1 MPNNA
6 GPNMDPAEIM
16 RLAQTPAGRQLLTML
31 QKSGG
36 QELRSAMEKASGG
49 DYRDAQKAIQAFL
62 SNPEAQAL
70 LEQLRRQ

>member
-31 QKSGG
+31 RKCGG

-62 SNPEAQAL
+62 SNPEARAL

>member
-1 MPNNA
+1 MQNNA
-6 GPNMDPAEIM
+6 APNMDPTEIM
-16 RLAQTPAGRQLLTML
+16 RLAQSPVGQRLLTML

-36 QELRSAMEKASGG
+36 QELQSAITKASGG
-49 DYRDAQKAIQAFL
+49 DYRDAQKAVASFL

>member
-6 GPNMDPAEIM
+6 GSNMDSSELM
-16 RLAQTPAGRQLLTML
+16 RLAQSPAGRKLLTML
-31 QKSGG
+31 QESGG
-36 QELRSAMEKASGG
+36 QELRSAVEKASGG

-62 SNPEAQAL
+62 SNPEAKAL